1 MTKEELKAKIV
12 TLELAIEKS
21 KSDTCNV
28 ISELD
33 KCKEELADIN
43 KPIATKSFLIEI
55 ETAIDNVIGDFNF
68 NDADKYNAE
77 FSLDYDGRVQLEHI
91 ELEDCYNLSQEITE
105 SVCNL
110 FKEVEDEDNTSD
122 NS

>member
-1 MTKEELKAKIV
+1 MTKDELKAKIV

-33 KCKEELADIN
+33 NCKKELEDIN
-43 KPIATKSFLIEI
+43 KPELTKSQLTDI
-55 ETAIDNVIGDFNF
+55 ETAIDNAIGDFNF
-68 NDADKYNAE
+68 NDSEKYNAE

-91 ELEDCYNLSQEITE
+91 ELEDCYNLTQEITE
-105 SVCNL
+105 KIFNL
-110 FKEVEDEDNTSD
+110 FKEVEDETTN
-122 NS
+122 